1 MVKIGQSLALVL
13 GGGVLSIVGF
23 DPNVTE
29 QSIETMNNLR
39 IADIIVPGGTAAL
52 AVWVMWK
59 YSLNE
64 DRVREI
70 KGKLVRRR
78 GEL

>member
-1 MVKIGQSLALVL
+1 MKTI
-13 GGGVLSIVGF
+13 LSIVGF

-29 QSIETMNNLR
+29 HSIETMTNLR
-39 IADIIVPGGTAAL
+39 IADILVPSSTAAL

-59 YSLNE
+59 YSLSE
-64 DRVREI
+64 IRAKEI
-70 KGKLVRRR
+70 KEKLVERR